1 MDDKGKLVI
10 DEEKLKEA
18 LATNM
23 EEVEKLFVG
32 ENGLSSKLTKIMD
45 NAAKVSS
52 ATPGELVRMAG
63 AKESKATQTN
73 STLAFELK
81 RIDERISLLNT
92 RYNKEK
98 DRYWKQFNAM
108 ETIISNYSSQ
118 SAYLGQQFTY

>member
-1 MDDKGKLVI
+1 
-10 DEEKLKEA
+10 
-18 LATNM
+18 M

-32 ENGLSSKLTKIMD
+32 ENGLSSKLTKVMD
-45 NAAKVSS
+45 GAAKVSA
-52 ATPGELVRMAG
+52 ATPGELVRIAG
-63 AKESKATQTN
+63 ADESKLTQTN
-73 STLAFELK
+73 STLYAELK

-92 RYNKEK
+92 RYNREK

>member
-1 MDDKGKLVI
+1 ML
-10 DEEKLKEA
+10 LKWI
-18 LATNM
+18 LDWDFM
-23 EEVEKLFVG
+23 
-32 ENGLSSKLTKIMD
+32 LTM
-45 NAAKVSS
+45 AKVSA

-108 ETIISNYSSQ
+108 ETIISNYSAQ